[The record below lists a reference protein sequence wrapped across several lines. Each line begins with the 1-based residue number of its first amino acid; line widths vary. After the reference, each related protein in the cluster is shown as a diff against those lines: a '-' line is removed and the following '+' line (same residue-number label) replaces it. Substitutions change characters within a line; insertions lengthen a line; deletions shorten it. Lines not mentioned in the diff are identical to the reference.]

1 MQNEKD
7 NNSKGTAKTRLK
19 LSPVAIVLIVIAVIA
34 LFSVIIAGAVSSNNK
49 KNQDNTVGMTLTEK
63 NLKPQNNSSNNS
75 VADRSLTK
83 VEILMDDTAVVVGT
97 TFKAVAVVEPEN
109 TDKALVWSSSN
120 EDIMKVDSDGIVTVN
135 NVGVAALTATV
146 GDVSDAV
153 AIEGIKS
160 VSAGSANG
168 YVVYTGNGSITGSNS
183 SNSSSS
189 GTSNSGTSGGTGY
202 SYNSEAG
209 SYDDGNSSG
218 TDNGSSDGGYI
229 ADGSSGNSS
238 GASNSNSGSTSNNS
252 GSNSSNTNS
261 GNTGNNNSST
271 GNSDG
276 MKSTDLPD
284 VLGNQGFTRE
294 YSNVYIYTEN
304 DTYYGEIIIQP
315 EVSIIYIKQRSG
327 GFDSKI
333 NSVLSELLPSE
344 YSQVW
349 SNYLSASSDRTF
361 TAEGRKVR
369 IVTATGGGHSQIVI
383 YN

>member
-1 MQNEKD
+1 MHNEKD
-7 NNSKGTAKTRLK
+7 NNSKGTANTRTK
-19 LSPVAIVLIVIAVIA
+19 LSPIAIVLIVIAVIA

-49 KNQDNTVGMTLTEK
+49 KSGDNTVGMTLTEK
-63 NLKPQNNSSNNS
+63 NLKPHNNSSNNS

-97 TFKAVAVVEPEN
+97 TFKAAAVVEPEN

-120 EDIMKVDSDGIVTVN
+120 EDIMKVDLDGVVTVN

-183 SNSSSS
+183 SNSISS
-189 GTSNSGTSGGTGY
+189 GTSNSGTSGRTGY
-202 SYNSEAG
+202 SYNSEAE

-229 ADGSSGNSS
+229 ADDSSNNSDGSYN
-238 GASNSNSGSTSNNS
+238 NNS

-261 GNTGNNNSST
+261 TNTGSSSSST

-284 VLGNQGFTRE
+284 ILGNQGFTRE

-333 NSVLSELLPSE
+333 NSVLSGLLPSE

-369 IVTATGGGHSQIVI
+369 IVTAAGGGHSQIVI

>member
-1 MQNEKD
+1 MHNEKD
-7 NNSKGTAKTRLK
+7 NNSKGTANTRTK
-19 LSPVAIVLIVIAVIA
+19 LSPIAIVLIVIAVIA

-49 KNQDNTVGMTLTEK
+49 KSRDNTVGMTLTEK

-97 TFKAVAVVEPEN
+97 TFKAAAVVEPEN

-120 EDIMKVDSDGIVTVN
+120 EDIMKVDSDGVVTVN

-189 GTSNSGTSGGTGY
+189 GTSNSGTSGRTGY
-202 SYNSEAG
+202 SYNSEAE

-229 ADGSSGNSS
+229 ADDSSNNSGN
-238 GASNSNSGSTSNNS
+238 TSNNS

-261 GNTGNNNSST
+261 TNTGGSSSST

-284 VLGNQGFTRE
+284 ILGNQGFTRE

-333 NSVLSELLPSE
+333 NSVLSGLLPSE

-369 IVTATGGGHSQIVI
+369 IVTAAGGGHSQIVI

>member
-1 MQNEKD
+1 MHNEKD
-7 NNSKGTAKTRLK
+7 NNSKGTANTRIK
-19 LSPVAIVLIVIAVIA
+19 LSPIAIVLIVIAVIA

-49 KNQDNTVGMTLTEK
+49 KSSDNTVGMTLTEK

-97 TFKAVAVVEPEN
+97 TFKAAAVVEPEN

-120 EDIMKVDSDGIVTVN
+120 EDIMKVDSDGVVTVN

-189 GTSNSGTSGGTGY
+189 GASNSGTSGRTGY

-229 ADGSSGNSS
+229 ADDSSNNSDGSYNNNSGN
-238 GASNSNSGSTSNNS
+238 TSNNS

-261 GNTGNNNSST
+261 TNTGSSSSST

-284 VLGNQGFTRE
+284 ILGNQGFTRE

-369 IVTATGGGHSQIVI
+369 IVTAAGGGHSQIVI

>member
-120 EDIMKVDSDGIVTVN
+120 EDIMKVDSDGVVTVN

-369 IVTATGGGHSQIVI
+369 IVTAAGGGHSQIVI

>member
-1 MQNEKD
+1 MHNEKD
-7 NNSKGTAKTRLK
+7 NNSKGTANTRTK
-19 LSPVAIVLIVIAVIA
+19 LSPIAIVLIVIAVIA

-49 KNQDNTVGMTLTEK
+49 NSGDNTVGMTLTEK

-83 VEILMDDTAVVVGT
+83 DEILMDDTAVVVGT
-97 TFKAVAVVEPEN
+97 TFKAAAVVEPEN

-120 EDIMKVDSDGIVTVN
+120 EDIMKVDSDGVVTVN

-168 YVVYTGNGSITGSNS
+168 YVVYTGNGSISGSNS

-189 GTSNSGTSGGTGY
+189 GTSNSGTSGRTGY

-218 TDNGSSDGGYI
+218 TDNGCSDGGYI
-229 ADGSSGNSS
+229 ADDSSNNSGN
-238 GASNSNSGSTSNNS
+238 TSNNS

-261 GNTGNNNSST
+261 TNTGSSSSST

-284 VLGNQGFTRE
+284 ILGNQGFTRE

-333 NSVLSELLPSE
+333 NCVLSELLPSE

-369 IVTATGGGHSQIVI
+369 IVTAAGGGHSQIVI

>member
-1 MQNEKD
+1 
-7 NNSKGTAKTRLK
+7 
-19 LSPVAIVLIVIAVIA
+19 
-34 LFSVIIAGAVSSNNK
+34 
-49 KNQDNTVGMTLTEK
+49 MTLTEK

-97 TFKAVAVVEPEN
+97 TFKAAAVVEPEN

-120 EDIMKVDSDGIVTVN
+120 EDIMKVDSDGVVTVN

-189 GTSNSGTSGGTGY
+189 GTSNSGTSGRTGY

-229 ADGSSGNSS
+229 ADDSSNNSDGSYNNNSGN
-238 GASNSNSGSTSNNS
+238 TSNNS

-261 GNTGNNNSST
+261 TNTGSSSSST

-284 VLGNQGFTRE
+284 ILGNQGFTRE

-369 IVTATGGGHSQIVI
+369 IVTAVGGGHSQIVI

>member
-1 MQNEKD
+1 MMM
-7 NNSKGTAKTRLK
+7 
-19 LSPVAIVLIVIAVIA
+19 V
-34 LFSVIIAGAVSSNNK
+34 
-49 KNQDNTVGMTLTEK
+49 
-63 NLKPQNNSSNNS
+63 
-75 VADRSLTK
+75 
-83 VEILMDDTAVVVGT
+83 TAVVQIM
-97 TFKAVAVVEPEN
+97 VV
-109 TDKALVWSSSN
+109 
-120 EDIMKVDSDGIVTVN
+120 
-135 NVGVAALTATV
+135 LTE
-146 GDVSDAV
+146 
-153 AIEGIKS
+153 AILQMIHLIIQMGL
-160 VSAGSANG
+160 
-168 YVVYTGNGSITGSNS
+168 ITIIQ
-183 SNSSSS
+183 
-189 GTSNSGTSGGTGY
+189 
-202 SYNSEAG
+202 A
-209 SYDDGNSSG
+209 
-218 TDNGSSDGGYI
+218 I
-229 ADGSSGNSS
+229 PH
-238 GASNSNSGSTSNNS
+238 NNS

-261 GNTGNNNSST
+261 TNTGSSSSST

-284 VLGNQGFTRE
+284 ILGNQGFTRE

-369 IVTATGGGHSQIVI
+369 IVTAAGGGHSQIVI